1 MTRPLRIGLSP
12 RILHHPPEELGFRN
26 KTLQY
31 LEQTVAHW
39 IMRRHVLVFM
49 LPSLETGGVERS
61 SVRIS
66 DYVKE
71 IDGLVLQ
78 GGADVS
84 PVSYGETPFRPE
96 WAGDRV
102 RDLYEME
109 LFWECVVQDK
119 PVLGICR
126 GLQLINVA
134 LGGSLYQDIA
144 TEHPDASSHV
154 DAALYDQHR
163 HTIHIEAGSRLADLY
178 DSGCKHLVNSIHH
191 QGIRRLGRD
200 SMIEAVSDSDGVIE
214 AIRMTGKCYVTAFQ
228 WHPEFHAGTSDLLDS
243 GPILDDFLA
252 AAQNQRT

>member
-12 RILHHPPEELGFRN
+12 RILHHPPAELGFRN

-39 IMRRHVLVFM
+39 IIRRGALAFM
-49 LPSLETGGVERS
+49 LPALETGGVERS
-61 SVRIS
+61 KVRIS
-66 DYVKE
+66 DYVRE

-84 PVSYGETPFRPE
+84 PVSYGEEPARPE
-96 WAGDRV
+96 WSGDRV

-109 LFWECVVQDK
+109 LFWECVVQGK

-134 LGGSLYQDIA
+134 LGGSLYQDIV
-144 TEHPDASSHV
+144 TENPLAIPHV
-154 DAALYDQHR
+154 DSVLYDQHR
-163 HTIHIEAGSRLADLY
+163 HGVLIEENSGLARLYGGSRT
-178 DSGCKHLVNSIHH
+178 HLVNSIHH
-191 QGIRRLGRD
+191 QAIKRLGRD
-200 SMIEAVSDSDGVIE
+200 SEVEAVSESDGIIE
-214 AIRMTGKCYVTAFQ
+214 AIRMRGNCYVTGFQ
-228 WHPEFHAGTSDLLDS
+228 WHPEFHAASDLLDS

-252 AAQNQRT
+252 AAERQRG

>member
-12 RILHHPPEELGFRN
+12 RILHNPPAELGFRN

-31 LEQTVAHW
+31 LEQSVAHW
-39 IMRRHVLVFM
+39 IMRRGALVFM
-49 LPSLETGGVERS
+49 LPAIETGGVERS

-71 IDGLVLQ
+71 IDGLVMQ

-84 PVSYGETPFRPE
+84 PISYGETPSRPE
-96 WAGDRV
+96 WSGDRV
-102 RDLYEME
+102 RDLYEIE
-109 LFWECVVQDK
+109 LFWECVVQRK

-134 LGGSLYQDIA
+134 LGGTLYQDIV
-144 TEHPDASSHV
+144 TEHPHAIPHV

-163 HTIHIEAGSRLADLY
+163 HTVHIEENSRLASLY
-178 DSGCKHLVNSIHH
+178 PDHDKHFVNSIHH
-191 QGIRRLGRD
+191 QAIKQLGRD
-200 SMIEAVSDSDGVIE
+200 SVVEAVSDSDGIIE
-214 AIRMTGKCYVTAFQ
+214 AIRMRGECYVTAFQ
-228 WHPEFHAGTSDLLDS
+228 WHPEFHAGASELLDS

-252 AAQNQRT
+252 AARKQRT

>member
-12 RILHHPPEELGFRN
+12 RILHHPPAELGFRN

-39 IMRRHVLVFM
+39 IMRRGALVFM
-49 LPSLETGGVERS
+49 LPAIETGGVERS

-66 DYVKE
+66 DYVTE
-71 IDGLVLQ
+71 IDGLVMQ

-84 PVSYGETPFRPE
+84 PISYGETPSRPE
-96 WAGDRV
+96 WSGDRV

-109 LFWECVVQDK
+109 LFWECVVQGK

-144 TEHPDASSHV
+144 TEHPHAILHV
-154 DAALYDQHR
+154 DSALYDQHR
-163 HTIHIEAGSRLADLY
+163 HTIHIAENSRLAELY
-178 DSGCKHLVNSIHH
+178 GANDKHLVNSIHH
-191 QGIRRLGRD
+191 QAIKRLGRD
-200 SMIEAVSDSDGVIE
+200 SVVEAVSDSDDIIE
-214 AIRMTGKCYVTAFQ
+214 AIRMRGKCYVTAFQ
-228 WHPEFHAGTSDLLDS
+228 WHPEFHAGTSGLLDS

-252 AAQNQRT
+252 AAKEQRK

>member
-12 RILHHPPEELGFRN
+12 RILHNPPAELGFRN

-39 IMRRHVLVFM
+39 IMRRHALVFM
-49 LPSLETGGVERS
+49 LPAIETGGVERS

-71 IDGLVLQ
+71 IDGLVMQ

-84 PVSYGETPFRPE
+84 PISYGETPLRPE
-96 WAGDRV
+96 WSGDRV

-109 LFWECVVQDK
+109 LFWECVVQAK

-134 LGGSLYQDIA
+134 LGGTLYQDIVS
-144 TEHPDASSHV
+144 EHPEAILHV
-154 DAALYDQHR
+154 DAVLYDQHR
-163 HTIHIEAGSRLADLY
+163 HTIHIAENSRLAELY
-178 DSGCKHLVNSIHH
+178 AGSDRPMVNSIHH
-191 QGIRRLGRD
+191 QAIKRLGRD
-200 SMIEAVSDSDGVIE
+200 SVVEAVSDVDGVIE
-214 AIRMTGKCYVTAFQ
+214 AIRMRGNSYVTAFQ
-228 WHPEFHAGTSDLLDS
+228 WHPEFHGAASDLLDS

-252 AAQNQRT
+252 AAEKQRM